1 MTPANELHKITRP
14 NGQVLPVEAGNTC
27 ACRASENVCLSGPA
41 QSGPKACSN
50 ARKDEERNNE
60 ES

>member
-1 MTPANELHKITRP
+1 MTPTNELHKITRP

-27 ACRASENVCLSGPA
+27 ARGASEKVCLPGPA
-41 QSGPKACSN
+41 RSRQKTCSN
-50 ARKDEERNNE
+50 ARKDEERNDD

>member
-1 MTPANELHKITRP
+1 MTPTNELDKITRP

-27 ACRASENVCLSGPA
+27 ARRASENVCLPGPA
-41 QSGPKACSN
+41 QSRPKTCSN
-50 ARKDEERNNE
+50 ARNYEERNNE